1 MGVVYKAEDTKLHR
15 FVALKFLPPE
25 VARDPQ
31 TLARFEREA
40 QAASALNHPNICTV
54 YEIGEEQG
62 EKFIAM
68 EFLDGHTLK
77 HVIEGKSL
85 PLEQLLDLALEIAD
99 ALDAA
104 HSQGITHRDIKPA
117 NIFVTA
123 RGHAKI
129 LDFGLAKLTPASRVA
144 EGVGV
149 STMATQTLD
158 DFLTSPGATLGTVAY
173 MSPEQARGEELDART
188 DLFSFG
194 AVLYEMTTGQLAFSG
209 NTTAVIHDAILNR
222 APASASKSNPQVPLD
237 LERIIDKALEKDRKL
252 RYQTASDLRADLKR
266 LKRDT
271 SSGKVP
277 LASSSVQSSVQSSA
291 QSMAAP
297 TPKSRKAIYAVFA
310 AVAVLVF
317 ALGAYLWLNRPRG
330 FNLQNMKITQITTTG
345 NAGAAALSPDRR
357 YIVYVLRDGEQESLW
372 VRQLATGSQVQVLP
386 PDQVSFVA
394 LSFTPDGNYIMFVRS
409 DKSTTSFRYLYR
421 MPALGGTPQRLIRDI
436 DSAPAFSPDGQ
447 EIAFVRGILDPP
459 GNQILIA
466 KADGSGERLLV
477 ERRGFG
483 AGSAT
488 VSWSADGKNLLLVS
502 PEFRDNQNHW
512 IVEVVS
518 AKSGQVRELHTFTSG
533 ARGVAWLPDG
543 HGALALAIDNQS
555 ALGQI
560 WFVSYPNGEISRFT
574 NDLTNYD
581 LCCLDVTRDGD
592 SLVALQRSTLSDLW
606 LANADGSGAK
616 QITSGEA
623 LGFSLDWVGNRIA
636 ADNSRTQW
644 VLINSDGSNET
655 PLTNDH
661 DQHFELSA
669 CPDGKHVVYSTFHEG
684 KPEIWRADADG
695 SNAAKLPIDGT
706 LGGGSCS
713 FDSKSILYATEN
725 SLWSVPLEGGEPLK
739 LDVPLGLAG
748 YSRDGKLIFYG
759 SQKVEGGSIKSK
771 MVVAPVAGG
780 APVYTSD
787 TPYGMRSAKLTP
799 DAKAIAFLLTRNRA
813 TNIWVQPLVGGP
825 PVQLTKFPSDD
836 MFAFGW
842 SPDGKQLAFSRGRR
856 KTDVVMMS
864 HFR

>member
-25 VARDPQ
+25 LARNPQ

-77 HVIEGKSL
+77 HVIEGKPL
-85 PLEQLLDLALEIAD
+85 PLERLLDLALEIAD

-222 APASASKSNPQVPLD
+222 APIPASECNPQVPLD

-277 LASSSVQSSVQSSA
+277 LASSSA
-291 QSMAAP
+291 QSGAALASE
-297 TPKSRKAIYAVFA
+297 SRQAIYTLLASVTVLALAV
-310 AVAVLVF
+310 
-317 ALGAYLWLNRPRG
+317 GAYLWLTRPRG
-330 FNLQNMKITQITTTG
+330 FNLQNMQITQVTTTG

-357 YIVYVLRDGEQESLW
+357 YIVYVLHDGEQESLW
-372 VRQLATGSQVQVLP
+372 VQQLATGSHVQLLP
-386 PDQVSFVA
+386 PDQVRFVA

-409 DKSTTSFRYLYR
+409 DKSTTNFRYLYQI
-421 MPALGGTPQRLIRDI
+421 PALGGAPQQLVRDI
-436 DSAPAFSPDGQ
+436 DSAPVFSPDGQ
-447 EIAFVRGILDPP
+447 QFAFVRGILNPP
-459 GNQILIA
+459 SNQILVA
-466 KADGSGERLLV
+466 KADGTTERVLAD
-477 ERRGFG
+477 RKGFG
-483 AGSAT
+483 AGSPT
-488 VSWSADGKNLLLVS
+488 VSWSADGKNLAFVS
-502 PEFRDNQNHW
+502 PESRDNQARW
-512 IVEVVS
+512 VLETVS
-518 AKSGQVRELHTFTSG
+518 AKTGEVRDLHAFATG
-533 ARGVAWLPDG
+533 ARAVAWLPDG
-543 HGALALAIDNQS
+543 HGLLVINIDDQS
-555 ALGQI
+555 GRGQI
-560 WFVSYPNGEISRFT
+560 WVVSYPRGETSRFT
-574 NDLTNYD
+574 NDLTDYD
-581 LCCLDVTRDGD
+581 LCCLDVTGDGD
-592 SLVALQRSTLSDLW
+592 SLVALQDTTLSDIW
-606 LANADGSGAK
+606 VAKGDGSEPK

-623 LGFSLDWVGNRIA
+623 LGLGLDWVG
-636 ADNSRTQW
+636 SRVTASNPRLEW
-644 VLINSDGSNET
+644 ILLNPDGSGQA
-655 PLTNDH
+655 PLTHDH
-661 DQHFELSA
+661 DPHLYLSA
-669 CPDGKHVVYSTFHEG
+669 CPDGKHIVYSSFHQASLELWLA
-684 KPEIWRADADG
+684 EADG
-695 SNAAKLPIDGT
+695 SNPAKLPASGL
-706 LGGGSCS
+706 LGGGACTA
-713 FDSKSILYATEN
+713 DSKSIVYGAQN
-725 SLWSVPLEGGEPLK
+725 AIWRIPIEGGTPVK
-739 LDVPLGLAG
+739 LDMPFGLAG
-748 YSRDGKLIFYG
+748 ETSDGKLVLYG
-759 SQKVEGGSIKSK
+759 TQKVEGTSLLSK
-771 MVVAPVAGG
+771 LVVAPATGG
-780 APVYTSD
+780 APLYNFD
-787 TPYGMRSAKLTP
+787 APYGMKSAKFTP
-799 DAKAIAFLLTRNRA
+799 DGKAIAFLLTRNRA
-813 TNIWVQPLVGGP
+813 TNIWEQPLTGGP
-825 PVQLTKFPSDD
+825 PVQLTQFPSDD

-842 SPDGKQLAFSRGRR
+842 SHDGKHLAFSRGRR